1 VGDIDFFTAEAPL
14 YLTKFGLAQVSG
26 SGNPFQLITLTV
38 ASHIGLGEEGGGG
51 GSAPVAVHNTVAPD
65 IKPPALP
72 DSGKTAKIYAN
83 LQGVI
88 SQATTLQS
96 TDGLATVTIGEGIVA
111 KDSTGKALS
120 SIAIKAIPAD
130 DIPTIPTASAFAFQD
145 MAYDLQPDNATF
157 SPAITIN
164 YTVPQARWGQDFLVK
179 SFNTTTGTWQDVPTR
194 YNPNTGVVTAEV
206 SHFCWFALFA
216 KTVAPPQTVTQ
227 IPAQSPTRVA
237 VAPPAPTAM
246 STFSGMILWIVDI
259 MTKNVL
265 VIAGI
270 VIVAVALFLYGR
282 KRRRD
287 RVMYL
292 R

>member
-1 VGDIDFFTAEAPL
+1 VPG
-14 YLTKFGLAQVSG
+14 YLTNFGLAQVSG
-26 SGNPFQLITLTV
+26 SGNPIQLITLTV
-38 ASHIGLGEEGGGG
+38 ASHIGSGEGVGG
-51 GSAPVAVHNTVAPD
+51 GSSQPVAVQNTAAPE
-65 IKPPALP
+65 IKPPIPP
-72 DSGKTAKIYAN
+72 DPGITAKIYSN

-96 TDGLATVTIGEGIVA
+96 TDGLAKVTISEGIVA
-111 KDSTGKALS
+111 KDSSGKALS
-120 SIAIKAIPAD
+120 SITIKAIPAD
-130 DIPTIPTASAFAFQD
+130 SVPAIPPGSAFVFNG
-145 MAYDLQPDNATF
+145 MAYELQPDSATF
-157 SPAITIN
+157 SPAISIS

-179 SFNTTTGTWQDVPTR
+179 TFDTTSGTWQDIPTR
-194 YNPNTGVVTAEV
+194 YNASTGIVTAEV
-206 SHFCWFALFA
+206 SHFCCFALFTKA
-216 KTVAPPQTVTQ
+216 VPPSPTITPFPAQLAPQVAAPP
-227 IPAQSPTRVA
+227 P
-237 VAPPAPTAM
+237 PTAM
-246 STFSGMILWIVDI
+246 STFSGMVLWIVDM